1 MINGKKNPQL
11 MSNEEI
17 GQLSDKEFEE
27 LFPSAS
33 SPKKFYSE

>member
-11 MSNEEI
+11 MSEEEVAK
-17 GQLSDKEFEE
+17 LSDKEFDE
-27 LFPSAS
+27 LFPSPS